1 MSTERVWTGK
11 TQKKIDEMKTRRR
24 SSNKMKWEWNSV
36 QKEETFVFIAWRSKK
51 EPAHCKFS
59 QPDSS
64 DNCMNTGQ
72 PTH

>member
-1 MSTERVWTGK
+1 
-11 TQKKIDEMKTRRR
+11 
-24 SSNKMKWEWNSV
+24 MKWEWNSV